1 MKLILKKIFV
11 LIFFC
16 CCCCGRMGFVFRV
29 IVVIFEGGERGVFG
43 RIGCGWLVGVF
54 WGDVFVCI
62 WVLMVVL
69 VIDWMWVIG
78 IKLLGIWGREGIFLE
93 VMNIEYCFFILVG
106 GKCYVEF

>member
-16 CCCCGRMGFVFRV
+16 CCCCGRMGRVLRV

-54 WGDVFVCI
+54 
-62 WVLMVVL
+62 
-69 VIDWMWVIG
+69 
-78 IKLLGIWGREGIFLE
+78 
-93 VMNIEYCFFILVG
+93 
-106 GKCYVEF
+106 